1 MIVIFCMHFHRA
13 NHQEKLNVTTNG
25 NNGANETEHLDLTFY
40 LGIYAGND
48 TCACVCRP

>member
-1 MIVIFCMHFHRA
+1 MIVIFRMHFHRA

-25 NNGANETEHLDLTFY
+25 NNGGNETEHLDLTFY

-48 TCACVCRP
+48 TCAGVCIP